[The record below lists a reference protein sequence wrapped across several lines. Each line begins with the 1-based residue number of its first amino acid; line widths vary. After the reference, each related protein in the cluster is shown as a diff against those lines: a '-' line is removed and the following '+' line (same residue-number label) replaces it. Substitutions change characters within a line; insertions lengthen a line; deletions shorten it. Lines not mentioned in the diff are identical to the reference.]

1 MSQIRAKGLKE
12 ILLLLFLSFLTAQ
25 ARRECLRSR
34 QNPTL
39 IIIALIHQ
47 QRILSLDFSFSFFS
61 FVVIFGSCSSCY
73 PRVLCID
80 PQYISSHCD
89 IYRRGE

>member
-47 QRILSLDFSFSFFS
+47 QRILSLDFSFSFFLFFLLWLFS
-61 FVVIFGSCSSCY
+61 
-73 PRVLCID
+73 VLAHHAILVYCA
-80 PQYISSHCD
+80 
-89 IYRRGE
+89 

>member
-47 QRILSLDFSFSFFS
+47 QRILSLDFSFFLFFLLWLFS
-61 FVVIFGSCSSCY
+61 
-73 PRVLCID
+73 VLAHHAILVYCA
-80 PQYISSHCD
+80 
-89 IYRRGE
+89 